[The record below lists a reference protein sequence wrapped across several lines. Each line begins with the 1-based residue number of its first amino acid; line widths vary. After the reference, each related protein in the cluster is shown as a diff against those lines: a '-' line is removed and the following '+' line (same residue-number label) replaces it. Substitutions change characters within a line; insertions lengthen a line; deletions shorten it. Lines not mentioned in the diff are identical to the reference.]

1 MTKRTLSKPV
11 KIVADEGDS
20 WDFMS
25 FDASPNSASPNEIMI
40 TNGQT
45 QMNHVPFL
53 TVHVQKVNLNRK
65 LYVLHDYDY
74 STGFLLNGIFHDG
87 KCVEKVKGREVEM
100 SDCTTICC
108 LQYRWPNIATTK
120 FCYIL
125 SCHIDIF
132 RSVTILLWETADLF

>member
-11 KIVADEGDS
+11 KNVADEGHS

-25 FDASPNSASPNEIMI
+25 FDPFPNFASPNEIMI

-53 TVHVQKVNLNRK
+53 TVHVQKVILNRK
-65 LYVLHDYDY
+65 LYVLHDYGY

-87 KCVEKVKGREVEM
+87 KCVCNTR
-100 SDCTTICC
+100 
-108 LQYRWPNIATTK
+108 
-120 FCYIL
+120 
-125 SCHIDIF
+125 
-132 RSVTILLWETADLF
+132 